1 MKLGR
6 RKTESGI
13 TLTGVERTFSAEDVI
28 VSKTDARGI
37 ITYAND
43 VFLKLADYSEAEII
57 GKPHNIIRHPAM
69 PHCAFKLV
77 WDRVKSG
84 EEIFAYVVNRSRYGD
99 HYWVLAHVTA
109 SFDASGAIVGYHSN
123 RRVPSRAA
131 IAKIEPIYQHLCK
144 IEASHP
150 LLRDGM
156 AAATAELV
164 RTLETAKVSYDEFVL
179 SL

>member
-1 MKLGR
+1 MILGLCNAES
-6 RKTESGI
+6 KT
-13 TLTGVERTFSAEDVI
+13 TLTGVERTFSPEDII
-28 VSKTDARGI
+28 VSKTDTRGI
-37 ITYAND
+37 ITYGND
-43 VFLKLADYSEAEII
+43 VFLELAGYKESEII

-84 EEIFAYVVNRSRYGD
+84 EEIFAYVVNRSRNGD
-99 HYWVLAHVTA
+99 HYWVLAHVTP
-109 SFDASGAIVGYHSN
+109 SFDTKGAIIGYHSN

-131 IAKIEPIYQHLCK
+131 IAKIEPIYKHLSQ
-144 IEASHP
+144 IEASLP

-164 RTLETAKVSYDEFVL
+164 RTLENAKVSYDEFVL